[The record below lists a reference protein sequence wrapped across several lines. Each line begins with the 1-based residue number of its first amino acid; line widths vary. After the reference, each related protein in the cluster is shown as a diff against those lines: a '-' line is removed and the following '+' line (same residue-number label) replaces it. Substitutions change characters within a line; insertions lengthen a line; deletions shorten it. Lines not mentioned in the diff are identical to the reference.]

1 MQKETLRE
9 ILIYKALVPIGILWH
24 NYVTSV
30 QYKQKNKE
38 QHLVTVLLF
47 IWICAKTVH
56 SNTCINDSSLSFVH
70 FSKVG
75 AK

>member
-47 IWICAKTVH
+47 I
-56 SNTCINDSSLSFVH
+56 
-70 FSKVG
+70 
-75 AK
+75 